1 MFQKNNSKKG
11 NSESM
16 ENNSSSNN
24 FSSNFEESKSK
35 LFNQAN
41 SKTSDLVRNITEE
54 SMPYDDDEA
63 EFENLSMVTDKE
75 AENSF
80 IN

>member
-1 MFQKNNSKKG
+1 
-11 NSESM
+11 M

-24 FSSNFEESKSK
+24 FSSNFEDSKSK
-35 LFNQAN
+35 LFNQVN

-54 SMPYDDDEA
+54 SLPYDEEEV

-75 AENSF
+75 EEGNFVNEIS
-80 IN
+80 

>member
-1 MFQKNNSKKG
+1 
-11 NSESM
+11 M

-35 LFNQAN
+35 LFNQVN

-54 SMPYDDDEA
+54 SLPYDEEEA
-63 EFENLSMVTDKE
+63 EFENLSMVTDKDDE
-75 AENSF
+75 THFVNE